1 MSADFLNPYNLR
13 TLQSVL
19 VGIGVEV
26 NFEVIAAAALLRRH
40 APELRVRVVNVTD
53 LFILADTGL
62 HPHSLTPDAF
72 TSLFTN
78 DKAVVFNYHGYPI
91 ELKGLLFGR
100 PGLDRMSVHGYQEE
114 GTTTTPFDVR
124 NGRFLV
130 LLIHVL
136 TEFQMMISNDTDRFA
151 IAIDAVKGGA
161 KVNQTVSAY
170 AHEKCSLLKHLRQK
184 EKDYIHFHGKG
195 AVISL

>member
-1 MSADFLNPYNLR
+1 MSRFPFLCICVAYKHFHD
-13 TLQSVL
+13 SVL

-26 NFEVIAAAALLRRH
+26 NFEVIAAASLLRVH

-62 HPHSLTPDAF
+62 HPHSLSADAF

-78 DKAVVFNYHGYPI
+78 DKPVVFNYHGYPI

-100 PGLDRMSVHGYQEE
+100 PGLERMCVHGYQEE

-124 NGRFLV
+124 DSSF
-130 LLIHVL
+130 
-136 TEFQMMISNDTDRFA
+136 
-151 IAIDAVKGGA
+151 
-161 KVNQTVSAY
+161 
-170 AHEKCSLLKHLRQK
+170 
-184 EKDYIHFHGKG
+184 
-195 AVISL
+195 